1 MHNDEYEIRQMPLD
15 DPATERQVDELRI
28 HKVDEQNALI
38 VGDSMAHV
46 YQVDSYMIRRVQIE
60 TRPVYRPPRRENKW
74 YITQREWKSIWRNF
88 KVWRW
93 ETRERRS
100 RTRREGTRMILD
112 GKKIA
117 AEIRAELREQVQA
130 LTQAGQRAPKLAVVI
145 VGNNPASE
153 TYVANKIKACQEVG
167 IEAQRIAYATTIMEQ
182 TLLSEVHRLNS
193 DSSVDGFIVQL
204 PLPDHINES
213 TILSAIDYRKDVD
226 GLTPES
232 MGRAIQGL
240 DAFISATPK
249 GIRELLARYQI
260 TTEGKHVVVIGR
272 SNIVGK
278 PMAMLLMQRPYL
290 SLPNMSASSLGDAT
304 VTVCHSKTRD
314 LAAICRTA
322 DIIIVAAG
330 SPKLLTANMVKDGAV
345 VIDVGINRVDDLTSP
360 RGYRL
365 VGDVDFDNVAPKA
378 SFITP
383 VPGGVGP
390 MTIVSLL
397 QNTLQAYNEHS
408 R

>member
-1 MHNDEYEIRQMPLD
+1 
-15 DPATERQVDELRI
+15 
-28 HKVDEQNALI
+28 
-38 VGDSMAHV
+38 
-46 YQVDSYMIRRVQIE
+46 
-60 TRPVYRPPRRENKW
+60 
-74 YITQREWKSIWRNF
+74 
-88 KVWRW
+88 
-93 ETRERRS
+93 
-100 RTRREGTRMILD
+100 MILN
-112 GKKIA
+112 GKQIA
-117 AEIRAELREQVQA
+117 AEIRGELREQVQA
-130 LTQAGQRAPKLAVVI
+130 LVAAGHRAPKLAVVL
-145 VGNNPASE
+145 VGHSPASE
-153 TYVANKIKACQEVG
+153 TYVNNKIKACAEVG
-167 IEAQRIAYATTIMEQ
+167 IEAEKITYEEYITEQ
-182 TLLSEVHRLNS
+182 ALLNEVHRLNS
-193 DSSVDGFIVQL
+193 DETIDGFIVQL
-204 PLPDHINES
+204 PLPAHISES
-213 TILSAIDYRKDVD
+213 NVLSAIDFRKDVD

-260 TTEGKHVVVIGR
+260 QTEGKHVVVIGR

-330 SPKLLTANMVKDGAV
+330 SPKLLTADMVKEGAT
-345 VIDVGINRVDDLTSP
+345 VIDVGINRIDDPTAP
-360 RGYRL
+360 KGYRL
-365 VGDVDFDNVAPKA
+365 VGDVDFEHVAPKA
-378 SFITP
+378 GFITP

-397 QNTLQAYNEHS
+397 QNTLQAYNEHT